1 MVQETFPPE
10 RPFGR
15 SEDEHDEVDGYGP
28 LGAGEVDAAA
38 RPIGE
43 PPRPQPPA
51 DSAGGPDVAA

>member
-28 LGAGEVDAAA
+28 LGG
-38 RPIGE
+38 
-43 PPRPQPPA
+43 
-51 DSAGGPDVAA
+51 